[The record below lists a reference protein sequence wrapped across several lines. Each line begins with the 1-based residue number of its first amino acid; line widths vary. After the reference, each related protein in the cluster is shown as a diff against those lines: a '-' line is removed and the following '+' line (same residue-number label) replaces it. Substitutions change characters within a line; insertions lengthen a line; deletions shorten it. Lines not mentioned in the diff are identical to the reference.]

1 MTLNLFPLT
10 INHKDI
16 DMFDRITAEPQK
28 MGGVPCIRGLRIPVA
43 TILSML
49 ADGMKAEEILNAY
62 PDLEIEDIEQ
72 SLHFAAVLAK
82 DRQIEFTF
90 ST

>member
-1 MTLNLFPLT
+1 
-10 INHKDI
+10 
-16 DMFDRITAEPQK
+16 MFDRITADSKK

-43 TILSML
+43 TIISML

-62 PDLEIEDIEQ
+62 PDLEIEDIDQ

-90 ST
+90 SV